1 MKTEVRFMKICM
13 VLEFFLPYYNG
24 GGEHRCYEICKRV
37 AQRGHEIDV
46 LTMKIAGDTEFENI
60 DGIHVHH
67 IGPKI
72 KQIPYRSKSDFI
84 KYFFSVCNW
93 ILTHDYDVIDAQA
106 YSPLLSSY
114 VASKLKRT
122 PVIGTIYD
130 TSTNNNDQWLQS
142 PTLASRMEKIL
153 LNIHF
158 NKVITISHATMN
170 SLVNDFGVNDKN
182 LELVYCGVDIQKYD
196 NVSTDTL
203 NKNQII
209 FVGRLAPHKHVDH
222 FIQVIK
228 EIKPSYPDLKFLIV
242 GKGPEKENLVTM
254 INELKLNDCITFK
267 QDLSD
272 EELITEIKQSEI
284 LVLPS
289 TREGFGMVLAEANC
303 CNKPVLTYA
312 SGGTVDVVEDGYNG
326 YLIESGNIQQF
337 KEKTIELLED
347 ERLRKKI
354 GNNGRKKVEEYFD
367 WENITDDYL
376 KILEETIN
384 K

>member
-1 MKTEVRFMKICM
+1 
-13 VLEFFLPYYNG
+13 
-24 GGEHRCYEICKRV
+24 
-37 AQRGHEIDV
+37 
-46 LTMKIAGDTEFENI
+46 
-60 DGIHVHH
+60 
-67 IGPKI
+67 
-72 KQIPYRSKSDFI
+72 
-84 KYFFSVCNW
+84 
-93 ILTHDYDVIDAQA
+93 
-106 YSPLLSSY
+106 
-114 VASKLKRT
+114 
-122 PVIGTIYD
+122 
-130 TSTNNNDQWLQS
+130 
-142 PTLASRMEKIL
+142 
-153 LNIHF
+153 
-158 NKVITISHATMN
+158 
-170 SLVNDFGVNDKN
+170 
-182 LELVYCGVDIQKYD
+182 
-196 NVSTDTL
+196 
-203 NKNQII
+203 
-209 FVGRLAPHKHVDH
+209 
-222 FIQVIK
+222 
-228 EIKPSYPDLKFLIV
+228 
-242 GKGPEKENLVTM
+242 M

-384 K
+384 KWMW